1 MDLKMLIERVKADD
15 ADALNTIYEAYVPM
29 MRNVCFSITKADEDT
44 VNDLVQDAFILAY
57 YSIEKLN
64 DEEKFGEWTAAIA
77 KNVSLKY
84 LERKRKVKFLPLS
97 HYLDNMNV
105 ESGVSADAVLAEKE
119 LMQLIDRLPEGYGKV
134 FRMSV
139 IEGLSHKEIA
149 ERLGI
154 EPHSSSSQLARAK
167 AMLRKMI
174 NRRMLAVIS
183 AIIVMIPL
191 CKYLFQ
197 RRGTEEKKTVTAKVE
212 GTKVKSKKTQHIAK
226 QPSVTPIVS
235 DNYITKTS
243 TTASLPQGGADLDL
257 MPKNAVL
264 EIRDTAI
271 NIAVAVPPTDSVA
284 RDSIQ
289 YNIPI
294 FENHM
299 AEDGSKKHKSKW
311 QLLVAGSLGPALVQN
326 AYKLFAGIGDDI
338 TDSPTTDI
346 PKVISTWEDYYKF
359 LVRKGGKVS
368 PDTAALITIA
378 EHNTGKIVEREQHD
392 KPITLG
398 LALTKSLGKN
408 WSIESGLQYSLLK
421 SNFTMGEGAYYI
433 QRTQKVH
440 YLGLPF
446 RLSYKWLRSKR
457 WSVYSSAGVLL
468 DIPLVGEAKE
478 RYVPTPQFHTRAV
491 GTSHHRGNGRWVQAW
506 ACNTICRQTGAF
518 MPNPHL
524 IGTYP
529 MAVPFTPSGQSI
541 HLRLRLRLALG
552 SLGKIWWRM
561 QSFRLLRHLKVIE
574 AQKFLLTKCTAQKTT
589 YKTGCYTSTIFC
601 DLATRN

>member
-64 DEEKFGEWTAAIA
+64 DEEKFGEWAAAIT

-119 LMQLIDRLPEGYGKV
+119 LIQLIDRLPEGYGKV

-212 GTKVKSKKTQHIAK
+212 GTKVKSKKTQHIAT
-226 QPSVTPIVS
+226 QPSVTPTVS

-243 TTASLPQGGADLDL
+243 TTAPLPQGGADLDS

-271 NIAVAVPPTDSVA
+271 NIAVAVPPIDSVA
-284 RDSIQ
+284 CDSIQ

-299 AEDGSKKHKSKW
+299 AEDGSKKHKNKW
-311 QLLVAGSLGPALVQN
+311 QLLAAGSLGPALVQN

-359 LVRKGGKVS
+359 LVRKGGQVS

-378 EHNTGKIVEREQHD
+378 KHNTGKIVEREQHD

-421 SNFTMGEGAYYI
+421 SNFTMGEAAYYI

-446 RLSYKWLRSKR
+446 RLSYKWLHSKR

-468 DIPLVGEAKE
+468 NIPLVGEAKE
-478 RYVPTPQFHTRAV
+478 RYVTDT
-491 GTSHHRGNGRWVQAW
+491 T
-506 ACNTICRQTGAF
+506 
-518 MPNPHL
+518 
-524 IGTYP
+524 
-529 MAVPFTPSGQSI
+529 VPYKNSWHFTPSWQWSVGAGVGVQYNLSPNWGIYAEPTFNWYIPNGSSI
-541 HLRLRLRLALG
+541 HT
-552 SLGKIWWRM
+552 IWTEHP
-561 QSFRLLRHLKVIE
+561 FTV
-574 AQKFLLTKCTAQKTT
+574 TAPFGVRFTW
-589 YKTGCYTSTIFC
+589 
-601 DLATRN
+601 

>member
-1 MDLKMLIERVKADD
+1 MLIERVKADD
-15 ADALNTIYEAYVPM
+15 ADALNTIYEAYVPI

-64 DEEKFGEWTAAIA
+64 DEEKFGEWAAAIT

-197 RRGTEEKKTVTAKVE
+197 RRGSEEKKTVTAKVE
-212 GTKVKSKKTQHIAK
+212 GTKVKSKKTQDIATQPSATSTVSNKYIAK
-226 QPSVTPIVS
+226 A
-235 DNYITKTS
+235 S
-243 TTASLPQGGADLDL
+243 TTIPMPQGDRDLDS

-271 NIAVAVPPTDSVA
+271 NIAVAVPPPTLWLA
-284 RDSIQ
+284 TA
-289 YNIPI
+289 YNTISQFLKTTWLKMAQRSTKTSGNCLPLAHWDPLWFKTPI
-294 FENHM
+294 NCLPE
-299 AEDGSKKHKSKW
+299 
-311 QLLVAGSLGPALVQN
+311 LVM
-326 AYKLFAGIGDDI
+326 
-338 TDSPTTDI
+338 TSPTHQPQI
-346 PKVISTWEDYYKF
+346 Y
-359 LVRKGGKVS
+359 
-368 PDTAALITIA
+368 
-378 EHNTGKIVEREQHD
+378 
-392 KPITLG
+392 
-398 LALTKSLGKN
+398 
-408 WSIESGLQYSLLK
+408 
-421 SNFTMGEGAYYI
+421 
-433 QRTQKVH
+433 QK
-440 YLGLPF
+440 
-446 RLSYKWLRSKR
+446 
-457 WSVYSSAGVLL
+457 
-468 DIPLVGEAKE
+468 
-478 RYVPTPQFHTRAV
+478 
-491 GTSHHRGNGRWVQAW
+491 
-506 ACNTICRQTGAF
+506 
-518 MPNPHL
+518 
-524 IGTYP
+524 
-529 MAVPFTPSGQSI
+529 
-541 HLRLRLRLALG
+541 
-552 SLGKIWWRM
+552 
-561 QSFRLLRHLKVIE
+561 
-574 AQKFLLTKCTAQKTT
+574 
-589 YKTGCYTSTIFC
+589 
-601 DLATRN
+601 

>member
-57 YSIEKLN
+57 YSLEKLN
-64 DEEKFGEWTAAIA
+64 DEEKFGEWAAAIT

-197 RRGTEEKKTVTAKVE
+197 RRGTEEKKMVTAKVE
-212 GTKVKSKKTQHIAK
+212 GTKVKSKKTQHIAT
-226 QPSVTPIVS
+226 QPIATPTVS
-235 DNYITKTS
+235 NKYIAKAS
-243 TTASLPQGGADLDL
+243 TTIPMPQGDRDLDS
-257 MPKNAVL
+257 MPKNAML

-299 AEDGSKKHKSKW
+299 AEDGSKKHKNKW
-311 QLLVAGSLGPALVQN
+311 QLLAAGSLGPALVQN

-338 TDSPTTDI
+338 ADSPSTDI

-368 PDTAALITIA
+368 PDIAALITIA

-433 QRTQKVH
+433 QCTQKVH

-468 DIPLVGEAKE
+468 NIPLVGEAKE
-478 RYVPTPQFHTRAV
+478 RYVTDTTVPYKD
-491 GTSHHRGNGRWVQAW
+491 RW
-506 ACNTICRQTGAF
+506 
-518 MPNPHL
+518 H
-524 IGTYP
+524 
-529 MAVPFTPSGQSI
+529 FTPSWQWSVGAGVGVQYNLSPNWGIYAEPTFNWYIPNGSSI
-541 HLRLRLRLALG
+541 HT
-552 SLGKIWWRM
+552 IWTEHP
-561 QSFRLLRHLKVIE
+561 FTV
-574 AQKFLLTKCTAQKTT
+574 TAPFGVRFTW
-589 YKTGCYTSTIFC
+589 
-601 DLATRN
+601 

>member
-1 MDLKMLIERVKADD
+1 
-15 ADALNTIYEAYVPM
+15 
-29 MRNVCFSITKADEDT
+29 
-44 VNDLVQDAFILAY
+44 
-57 YSIEKLN
+57 
-64 DEEKFGEWTAAIA
+64 
-77 KNVSLKY
+77 
-84 LERKRKVKFLPLS
+84 
-97 HYLDNMNV
+97 MNV

-119 LMQLIDRLPEGYGKV
+119 LIQLIDRLPEGYGKV

-174 NRRMLAVIS
+174 NRRMFAVIS
-183 AIIVMIPL
+183 VIIVMIPL

-197 RRGTEEKKTVTAKVE
+197 SRGTEEKKTVTAKVE
-212 GTKVKSKKTQHIAK
+212 GTKVKSKKRNTLPHNQ
-226 QPSVTPIVS
+226 VS
-235 DNYITKTS
+235 RPLCRTIISQKHPLPPP
-243 TTASLPQGGADLDL
+243 LPQGGADLDS

-299 AEDGSKKHKSKW
+299 AEDGSKKHKNKW
-311 QLLVAGSLGPALVQN
+311 QLLAAGSLGPALVQN

-338 TDSPTTDI
+338 TDSPSTDI
-346 PKVISTWEDYYKF
+346 PKVISSWEDYYKF

-378 EHNTGKIVEREQHD
+378 KHNTGKIVEREQHD

-468 DIPLVGEAKE
+468 NVPLVGEAKE
-478 RYVPTPQFHTRAV
+478 RYVTDT
-491 GTSHHRGNGRWVQAW
+491 T
-506 ACNTICRQTGAF
+506 
-518 MPNPHL
+518 
-524 IGTYP
+524 
-529 MAVPFTPSGQSI
+529 VPYKDCWHFTPSWQWSVGAGVGVQYNLSPNWGIYAEPTFNWYIPNGSSI
-541 HLRLRLRLALG
+541 HT
-552 SLGKIWWRM
+552 IWTEHP
-561 QSFRLLRHLKVIE
+561 FTV
-574 AQKFLLTKCTAQKTT
+574 TAPFGVRFTW
-589 YKTGCYTSTIFC
+589 
-601 DLATRN
+601 

>member
-64 DEEKFGEWTAAIA
+64 DEEKFGEWAAAII

-84 LERKRKVKFLPLS
+84 LERKRKVKFMPLS

-149 ERLGI
+149 KRLGI

-226 QPSVTPIVS
+226 QPSVTPTVS
-235 DNYITKTS
+235 DNHITKTS
-243 TTASLPQGGADLDL
+243 TTTSLPQGGADLDS

-299 AEDGSKKHKSKW
+299 AEDGSKKHKNKW
-311 QLLVAGSLGPALVQN
+311 QLLAAGSLGPALVQN

-338 TDSPTTDI
+338 TDSPSTDI

-468 DIPLVGEAKE
+468 NIPLVGEAKE
-478 RYVPTPQFHTRAV
+478 RYVTDT
-491 GTSHHRGNGRWVQAW
+491 T
-506 ACNTICRQTGAF
+506 
-518 MPNPHL
+518 
-524 IGTYP
+524 
-529 MAVPFTPSGQSI
+529 VPYKNCWHFTPSWQWSVGAGVGVQYNLSPNWGIYAEPTFNWYIPNGSSI
-541 HLRLRLRLALG
+541 HT
-552 SLGKIWWRM
+552 IWTEHP
-561 QSFRLLRHLKVIE
+561 FTV
-574 AQKFLLTKCTAQKTT
+574 TAPFGVRFTW
-589 YKTGCYTSTIFC
+589 
-601 DLATRN
+601 

>member
-64 DEEKFGEWTAAIA
+64 DEEKFGEWAAAIT

-84 LERKRKVKFLPLS
+84 LERKRKVKFMPLS

-174 NRRMLAVIS
+174 NRRMFAVIS

-212 GTKVKSKKTQHIAK
+212 GTKVKSKKTQDIDT
-226 QPSVTPIVS
+226 QPSVTPTVS
-235 DNYITKTS
+235 NNYFTKTS
-243 TTASLPQGGADLDL
+243 TTTPLPQGGADLDS

-271 NIAVAVPPTDSVA
+271 NIAVAVPSTDSVA

-299 AEDGSKKHKSKW
+299 AEDGSKKHKNKW
-311 QLLVAGSLGPALVQN
+311 QLLAAGSLGPALVQN

-338 TDSPTTDI
+338 TDSPSTDI

-468 DIPLVGEAKE
+468 NVPLVGEAKE
-478 RYVPTPQFHTRAV
+478 RYVTDT
-491 GTSHHRGNGRWVQAW
+491 
-506 ACNTICRQTGAF
+506 TI
-518 MPNPHL
+518 PYKNSWH
-524 IGTYP
+524 
-529 MAVPFTPSGQSI
+529 FTPSWQWSVGAGVGVQYNLSPNWGIYAEPTFNWYIPNGSSI
-541 HLRLRLRLALG
+541 HT
-552 SLGKIWWRM
+552 IWTEHP
-561 QSFRLLRHLKVIE
+561 FTV
-574 AQKFLLTKCTAQKTT
+574 TAPFGVRFTW
-589 YKTGCYTSTIFC
+589 
-601 DLATRN
+601 

>member
-212 GTKVKSKKTQHIAK
+212 GTKVKSKKTQHIAT
-226 QPSVTPIVS
+226 QPSVTPTVS

-243 TTASLPQGGADLDL
+243 TTTSLPQGGADLDS

-271 NIAVAVPPTDSVA
+271 NIAVAVPSTDSVA

-311 QLLVAGSLGPALVQN
+311 QLLAAGSLGPALVQN

-368 PDTAALITIA
+368 PDTAVLITIA

-433 QRTQKVH
+433 RRTQKVH

-468 DIPLVGEAKE
+468 NIPLVGEAKE
-478 RYVPTPQFHTRAV
+478 RYVTDT
-491 GTSHHRGNGRWVQAW
+491 T
-506 ACNTICRQTGAF
+506 
-518 MPNPHL
+518 
-524 IGTYP
+524 
-529 MAVPFTPSGQSI
+529 VPYKDSWRFTPSWQWSVGAGVGVQYNLSPNWGIYAEPTFNWYIPNGSSI
-541 HLRLRLRLALG
+541 HT
-552 SLGKIWWRM
+552 IWTEHP
-561 QSFRLLRHLKVIE
+561 FTV
-574 AQKFLLTKCTAQKTT
+574 TAPFGVRFTW
-589 YKTGCYTSTIFC
+589 
-601 DLATRN
+601 

>member
-1 MDLKMLIERVKADD
+1 MCSTKAETAHMDLKMLIERVKADD

-44 VNDLVQDAFILAY
+44 VSDLVQDAFILAY
-57 YSIEKLN
+57 YSLEKLN
-64 DEEKFGEWTAAIA
+64 DEEKFGEWAAAIT

-84 LERKRKVKFLPLS
+84 LERKRKVKFMPLS

-183 AIIVMIPL
+183 VIIVMIPL

-212 GTKVKSKKTQHIAK
+212 GTKVKSKKTQHIAT
-226 QPSVTPIVS
+226 QPSVTPTVS
-235 DNYITKTS
+235 NKYIAKAS
-243 TTASLPQGGADLDL
+243 TTIPMPQGDRDLDS

-299 AEDGSKKHKSKW
+299 AEDGSKKHKNKW
-311 QLLVAGSLGPALVQN
+311 QLLAAGSLGPALVQN
-326 AYKLFAGIGDDI
+326 AFKLFAGIGDDI
-338 TDSPTTDI
+338 TDSPSTDI

-468 DIPLVGEAKE
+468 NIPLVGEAKE
-478 RYVPTPQFHTRAV
+478 RYVTDT
-491 GTSHHRGNGRWVQAW
+491 
-506 ACNTICRQTGAF
+506 TI
-518 MPNPHL
+518 PYKDSWH
-524 IGTYP
+524 
-529 MAVPFTPSGQSI
+529 FTPSWQWSVGAGVGVQYNLSPNWGI
-541 HLRLRLRLALG
+541 YAEPTL
-552 SLGKIWWRM
+552 
-561 QSFRLLRHLKVIE
+561 
-574 AQKFLLTKCTAQKTT
+574 
-589 YKTGCYTSTIFC
+589 
-601 DLATRN
+601 

>member
-15 ADALNTIYEAYVPM
+15 ADALNTIYEAYVPI

-64 DEEKFGEWTAAIA
+64 DEEKFGEWAAAIT

-119 LMQLIDRLPEGYGKV
+119 LIQLIDRLPEGYGKV

-226 QPSVTPIVS
+226 QPNITPTVS
-235 DNYITKTS
+235 NNYFTKTS
-243 TTASLPQGGADLDL
+243 TTTPLLQGDRDLDSV
-257 MPKNAVL
+257 PKNAML

-284 RDSIQ
+284 RNSIQ

-299 AEDGSKKHKSKW
+299 AEDGSKKHKNKW
-311 QLLVAGSLGPALVQN
+311 QLLAAGSLGPTLVQN

-338 TDSPTTDI
+338 TDSPSTDI

-368 PDTAALITIA
+368 PDTVALITIA

-468 DIPLVGEAKE
+468 NIPLVGEAKE
-478 RYVPTPQFHTRAV
+478 RYVTDT
-491 GTSHHRGNGRWVQAW
+491 T
-506 ACNTICRQTGAF
+506 
-518 MPNPHL
+518 
-524 IGTYP
+524 
-529 MAVPFTPSGQSI
+529 VPYKDSRRFTPSWQWSVGAGVGVQYNLSPNWGIYAEPTFNWYIPNGSSI
-541 HLRLRLRLALG
+541 HT
-552 SLGKIWWRM
+552 IWTEHP
-561 QSFRLLRHLKVIE
+561 FTV
-574 AQKFLLTKCTAQKTT
+574 TAPFGVRFTW
-589 YKTGCYTSTIFC
+589 
-601 DLATRN
+601 

>member
-64 DEEKFGEWTAAIA
+64 DEEKFGEWAAAIT
-77 KNVSLKY
+77 KNVSLKF
-84 LERKRKVKFLPLS
+84 LERKRKVKFMPLS

-197 RRGTEEKKTVTAKVE
+197 RRNSEEKKTVTAKVE
-212 GTKVKSKKTQHIAK
+212 GTKVKSKKAQHVATQS
-226 QPSVTPIVS
+226 SVTPTVPN
-235 DNYITKTS
+235 NYIAKTS
-243 TTASLPQGGADLDL
+243 TASPLPQGDRDLDS

-264 EIRDTAI
+264 EIRDTTI

-299 AEDGSKKHKSKW
+299 AEDGSKKHKNKW
-311 QLLVAGSLGPALVQN
+311 QLLAAGSLGPALVQN

-338 TDSPTTDI
+338 SDSPTTDI

-359 LVRKGGKVS
+359 LVRKGGNVS

-378 EHNTGKIVEREQHD
+378 KHNTGKIVEREQHD

-446 RLSYKWLRSKR
+446 RLSYKWFRSKR

-468 DIPLVGEAKE
+468 NIPLVGEAKE
-478 RYVPTPQFHTRAV
+478 RYVTDT
-491 GTSHHRGNGRWVQAW
+491 T
-506 ACNTICRQTGAF
+506 
-518 MPNPHL
+518 
-524 IGTYP
+524 
-529 MAVPFTPSGQSI
+529 VPYKDSWHFTPSWQWSVGAGVGVQYNLSPNWGIYAEPTFNWYIPNGSSI
-541 HLRLRLRLALG
+541 HT
-552 SLGKIWWRM
+552 IWTEHP
-561 QSFRLLRHLKVIE
+561 FTV
-574 AQKFLLTKCTAQKTT
+574 TAPFGVRFTW
-589 YKTGCYTSTIFC
+589 
-601 DLATRN
+601 

>member
-15 ADALNTIYEAYVPM
+15 ADALNTIYEAYVPI

-226 QPSVTPIVS
+226 QLSVTPTVS
-235 DNYITKTS
+235 NNYIAKAS
-243 TTASLPQGGADLDL
+243 TTSPLPQGGADLDS

-299 AEDGSKKHKSKW
+299 AEDVSKKHKSKW
-311 QLLVAGSLGPALVQN
+311 QLLAAGSLGPALVQN

-338 TDSPTTDI
+338 TDSPSTDI

-368 PDTAALITIA
+368 PDTVAQSLESMIDTYLLLEAVRA
-378 EHNTGKIVEREQHD
+378 
-392 KPITLG
+392 
-398 LALTKSLGKN
+398 SLGIN
-408 WSIESGLQYSLLK
+408 
-421 SNFTMGEGAYYI
+421 
-433 QRTQKVH
+433 
-440 YLGLPF
+440 
-446 RLSYKWLRSKR
+446 SY
-457 WSVYSSAGVLL
+457 
-468 DIPLVGEAKE
+468 
-478 RYVPTPQFHTRAV
+478 
-491 GTSHHRGNGRWVQAW
+491 
-506 ACNTICRQTGAF
+506 
-518 MPNPHL
+518 
-524 IGTYP
+524 
-529 MAVPFTPSGQSI
+529 
-541 HLRLRLRLALG
+541 
-552 SLGKIWWRM
+552 
-561 QSFRLLRHLKVIE
+561 
-574 AQKFLLTKCTAQKTT
+574 
-589 YKTGCYTSTIFC
+589 
-601 DLATRN
+601 

>member
-1 MDLKMLIERVKADD
+1 
-15 ADALNTIYEAYVPM
+15 
-29 MRNVCFSITKADEDT
+29 
-44 VNDLVQDAFILAY
+44 
-57 YSIEKLN
+57 
-64 DEEKFGEWTAAIA
+64 
-77 KNVSLKY
+77 
-84 LERKRKVKFLPLS
+84 
-97 HYLDNMNV
+97 
-105 ESGVSADAVLAEKE
+105 
-119 LMQLIDRLPEGYGKV
+119 
-134 FRMSV
+134 
-139 IEGLSHKEIA
+139 
-149 ERLGI
+149 
-154 EPHSSSSQLARAK
+154 
-167 AMLRKMI
+167 
-174 NRRMLAVIS
+174 MLAVIS

-212 GTKVKSKKTQHIAK
+212 GTKVKSKKTQHIAT
-226 QPSVTPIVS
+226 QPSVTPTVS
-235 DNYITKTS
+235 NNYFTKTS
-243 TTASLPQGGADLDL
+243 NTTPLPQGGVDLDSV
-257 MPKNAVL
+257 PKNAVL

-271 NIAVAVPPTDSVA
+271 NIAVAIPPTDSVA

-299 AEDGSKKHKSKW
+299 AEDVSKKHKNKW
-311 QLLVAGSLGPALVQN
+311 QLLAAGSLGPALVQN

-392 KPITLG
+392 EPITLG

-468 DIPLVGEAKE
+468 NIPLVGEAKE
-478 RYVPTPQFHTRAV
+478 RYVTDATVPYKDSWHFAPSWQWSVGVGVGVQYNLSPNWGIYAEPTFNWYIPNGSSIHTIW
-491 GTSHHRGNGRWVQAW
+491 TEH
-506 ACNTICRQTGAF
+506 
-518 MPNPHL
+518 
-524 IGTYP
+524 
-529 MAVPFTPSGQSI
+529 PFT
-541 HLRLRLRLALG
+541 
-552 SLGKIWWRM
+552 
-561 QSFRLLRHLKVIE
+561 V
-574 AQKFLLTKCTAQKTT
+574 TAPFGVRFTW
-589 YKTGCYTSTIFC
+589 
-601 DLATRN
+601 

>member
-64 DEEKFGEWTAAIA
+64 DEEKFGEWAATIT

-212 GTKVKSKKTQHIAK
+212 GTKVKSKKKTQHIAT
-226 QPSVTPIVS
+226 QPSVTPTVS
-235 DNYITKTS
+235 NNYITKTP
-243 TTASLPQGGADLDL
+243 TVTPLPQGGADLD
-257 MPKNAVL
+257 A
-264 EIRDTAI
+264 
-271 NIAVAVPPTDSVA
+271 
-284 RDSIQ
+284 
-289 YNIPI
+289 
-294 FENHM
+294 
-299 AEDGSKKHKSKW
+299 
-311 QLLVAGSLGPALVQN
+311 
-326 AYKLFAGIGDDI
+326 
-338 TDSPTTDI
+338 
-346 PKVISTWEDYYKF
+346 
-359 LVRKGGKVS
+359 
-368 PDTAALITIA
+368 
-378 EHNTGKIVEREQHD
+378 
-392 KPITLG
+392 
-398 LALTKSLGKN
+398 
-408 WSIESGLQYSLLK
+408 
-421 SNFTMGEGAYYI
+421 
-433 QRTQKVH
+433 
-440 YLGLPF
+440 
-446 RLSYKWLRSKR
+446 
-457 WSVYSSAGVLL
+457 
-468 DIPLVGEAKE
+468 
-478 RYVPTPQFHTRAV
+478 
-491 GTSHHRGNGRWVQAW
+491 
-506 ACNTICRQTGAF
+506 
-518 MPNPHL
+518 
-524 IGTYP
+524 
-529 MAVPFTPSGQSI
+529 
-541 HLRLRLRLALG
+541 
-552 SLGKIWWRM
+552 
-561 QSFRLLRHLKVIE
+561 
-574 AQKFLLTKCTAQKTT
+574 
-589 YKTGCYTSTIFC
+589 
-601 DLATRN
+601 

>member
-64 DEEKFGEWTAAIA
+64 DEEKFGEWAAAIT

-212 GTKVKSKKTQHIAK
+212 GTKVKNKKTQHVAT
-226 QPSVTPIVS
+226 QTSVTPTVS
-235 DNYITKTS
+235 NNYVAKTPTAS
-243 TTASLPQGGADLDL
+243 TASLLPQGDRDLDSV
-257 MPKNAVL
+257 PKNAML

-271 NIAVAVPPTDSVA
+271 NIAVAVPSTDSVA

-299 AEDGSKKHKSKW
+299 AEDGSKKHKNKW
-311 QLLVAGSLGPALVQN
+311 QLLAAGSFGPTLVQN
-326 AYKLFAGIGDDI
+326 AYKLFAGIDDDI
-338 TDSPTTDI
+338 TDSPSTDI

-392 KPITLG
+392 KPISLG

-468 DIPLVGEAKE
+468 NVPLVGEAKE
-478 RYVPTPQFHTRAV
+478 RYVTDT
-491 GTSHHRGNGRWVQAW
+491 T
-506 ACNTICRQTGAF
+506 
-518 MPNPHL
+518 
-524 IGTYP
+524 
-529 MAVPFTPSGQSI
+529 VPYKNSWHFTPSWQWSVGAGVGVQYNLSPNWGIYAEPTFNWYIPNGSSI
-541 HLRLRLRLALG
+541 HT
-552 SLGKIWWRM
+552 IWTEHP
-561 QSFRLLRHLKVIE
+561 FTV
-574 AQKFLLTKCTAQKTT
+574 TAPFGVRFTW
-589 YKTGCYTSTIFC
+589 
-601 DLATRN
+601 

>member
-29 MRNVCFSITKADEDT
+29 MRSVCFSITKADEDT

-64 DEEKFGEWTAAIA
+64 DEEKFGEWAAAIT

-212 GTKVKSKKTQHIAK
+212 GTKVKSKKTQHIAT
-226 QPSVTPIVS
+226 QPSVTPTVS
-235 DNYITKTS
+235 NNYIAKTP
-243 TTASLPQGGADLDL
+243 TVTPLPQGGVDLDS

-271 NIAVAVPPTDSVA
+271 NIAVAIPPTDSVA

-299 AEDGSKKHKSKW
+299 AEDVSKKHKNKW
-311 QLLVAGSLGPALVQN
+311 QLLAAGSLGPALVQN

-338 TDSPTTDI
+338 TDSPSTDI

-359 LVRKGGKVS
+359 LVRKGGQVS

-378 EHNTGKIVEREQHD
+378 KHNTGKIVEREQHD

-468 DIPLVGEAKE
+468 NVPLVGEAKE
-478 RYVPTPQFHTRAV
+478 RYVTDTTVPYK
-491 GTSHHRGNGRWVQAW
+491 NRW
-506 ACNTICRQTGAF
+506 
-518 MPNPHL
+518 H
-524 IGTYP
+524 
-529 MAVPFTPSGQSI
+529 FTPSWQWSVGAGVGVQYNLSPNWGIYAEPTFNWYIPNGSSI
-541 HLRLRLRLALG
+541 HT
-552 SLGKIWWRM
+552 IWTEHP
-561 QSFRLLRHLKVIE
+561 FTV
-574 AQKFLLTKCTAQKTT
+574 TAPFGVRFTW
-589 YKTGCYTSTIFC
+589 
-601 DLATRN
+601 

>member
-57 YSIEKLN
+57 YSLEKLN
-64 DEEKFGEWTAAIA
+64 DEEKFGEWAAAIT

-84 LERKRKVKFLPLS
+84 LERKRKVKFMPLS

-105 ESGVSADAVLAEKE
+105 ESGVSADAMLAEKE
-119 LMQLIDRLPEGYGKV
+119 LIQLIDRLPEGYGKV

-212 GTKVKSKKTQHIAK
+212 GTKVKSKKTQDIDT
-226 QPSVTPIVS
+226 QPSVTPTVS
-235 DNYITKTS
+235 NNYIAKTP
-243 TTASLPQGGADLDL
+243 TVTPLPQGGVDLDS

-271 NIAVAVPPTDSVA
+271 NIAVAIPPTDSVA

-299 AEDGSKKHKSKW
+299 AEDVSKKHKNKW
-311 QLLVAGSLGPALVQN
+311 QLLAAGSLGPALVQN

-338 TDSPTTDI
+338 TDSPSTDI

-359 LVRKGGKVS
+359 LVRKGGQVS

-378 EHNTGKIVEREQHD
+378 KHNTGKIVEREQHD

-468 DIPLVGEAKE
+468 NIPLVGEAKE
-478 RYVPTPQFHTRAV
+478 RYVTDTTVPYK
-491 GTSHHRGNGRWVQAW
+491 NRW
-506 ACNTICRQTGAF
+506 
-518 MPNPHL
+518 H
-524 IGTYP
+524 
-529 MAVPFTPSGQSI
+529 FTPSWQWSVGAGVGVQYNLSPNWGIYAEPTFNWYIPNGSSI
-541 HLRLRLRLALG
+541 HT
-552 SLGKIWWRM
+552 IWTEHP
-561 QSFRLLRHLKVIE
+561 FTV
-574 AQKFLLTKCTAQKTT
+574 TAPFGVRFTW
-589 YKTGCYTSTIFC
+589 
-601 DLATRN
+601 

>member
-1 MDLKMLIERVKADD
+1 M
-15 ADALNTIYEAYVPM
+15 
-29 MRNVCFSITKADEDT
+29 
-44 VNDLVQDAFILAY
+44 
-57 YSIEKLN
+57 
-64 DEEKFGEWTAAIA
+64 
-77 KNVSLKY
+77 
-84 LERKRKVKFLPLS
+84 
-97 HYLDNMNV
+97 
-105 ESGVSADAVLAEKE
+105 
-119 LMQLIDRLPEGYGKV
+119 
-134 FRMSV
+134 
-139 IEGLSHKEIA
+139 
-149 ERLGI
+149 
-154 EPHSSSSQLARAK
+154 
-167 AMLRKMI
+167 
-174 NRRMLAVIS
+174 
-183 AIIVMIPL
+183 
-191 CKYLFQ
+191 
-197 RRGTEEKKTVTAKVE
+197 
-212 GTKVKSKKTQHIAK
+212 
-226 QPSVTPIVS
+226 S

-243 TTASLPQGGADLDL
+243 TTTSLPQGGADLDSV
-257 MPKNAVL
+257 PKNAVL

-294 FENHM
+294 FENHI
-299 AEDGSKKHKSKW
+299 AEDGSKKHKNKS
-311 QLLVAGSLGPALVQN
+311 QLLAAGSLGPALVQN

-338 TDSPTTDI
+338 TDSPSTDI

-468 DIPLVGEAKE
+468 NIPLVGEAKE
-478 RYVPTPQFHTRAV
+478 RYVTDTTVPYKD
-491 GTSHHRGNGRWVQAW
+491 RW
-506 ACNTICRQTGAF
+506 
-518 MPNPHL
+518 H
-524 IGTYP
+524 
-529 MAVPFTPSGQSI
+529 FTPSWQWSVG
-541 HLRLRLRLALG
+541 AG
-552 SLGKIWWRM
+552 VG
-561 QSFRLLRHLKVIE
+561 V
-574 AQKFLLTKCTAQKTT
+574 
-589 YKTGCYTSTIFC
+589 
-601 DLATRN
+601 

>member
-15 ADALNTIYEAYVPM
+15 ANALNTIYEAYVPM

-64 DEEKFGEWTAAIA
+64 DEEKFGEWAAAIT

-183 AIIVMIPL
+183 VIIVMIPL

-197 RRGTEEKKTVTAKVE
+197 RRGNEEKKTVTAKVE
-212 GTKVKSKKTQHIAK
+212 GTKVKSKKTQHIAT
-226 QPSVTPIVS
+226 QPSVTPTVS
-235 DNYITKTS
+235 NKYIAKAS
-243 TTASLPQGGADLDL
+243 TTIPMPQGDRDLDS

-271 NIAVAVPPTDSVA
+271 NIAVAVPPTDSVD

-299 AEDGSKKHKSKW
+299 AEDGSKKHKNKW
-311 QLLVAGSLGPALVQN
+311 QLLAAGSLGPALVQN

-338 TDSPTTDI
+338 TDSPSTDI

-398 LALTKSLGKN
+398 LTLTKSLGKN

-433 QRTQKVH
+433 
-440 YLGLPF
+440 
-446 RLSYKWLRSKR
+446 
-457 WSVYSSAGVLL
+457 
-468 DIPLVGEAKE
+468 
-478 RYVPTPQFHTRAV
+478 
-491 GTSHHRGNGRWVQAW
+491 
-506 ACNTICRQTGAF
+506 
-518 MPNPHL
+518 
-524 IGTYP
+524 
-529 MAVPFTPSGQSI
+529 
-541 HLRLRLRLALG
+541 
-552 SLGKIWWRM
+552 
-561 QSFRLLRHLKVIE
+561 
-574 AQKFLLTKCTAQKTT
+574 
-589 YKTGCYTSTIFC
+589 
-601 DLATRN
+601 

>member
-64 DEEKFGEWTAAIA
+64 DEEKFGEWAVAIT

-84 LERKRKVKFLPLS
+84 LERKRKVKFMPLS

-105 ESGVSADAVLAEKE
+105 ESGVSADAMLAEKE
-119 LMQLIDRLPEGYGKV
+119 LIQLIDRLPEGYGKV

-212 GTKVKSKKTQHIAK
+212 GTKVKSKKTQDIDT
-226 QPSVTPIVS
+226 QPSVTPTVS
-235 DNYITKTS
+235 NNYIAKTP
-243 TTASLPQGGADLDL
+243 TVTPLPQGGVDLDS

-271 NIAVAVPPTDSVA
+271 NIAVAIPPTDSVA

-299 AEDGSKKHKSKW
+299 AEDVSKKHKNKW
-311 QLLVAGSLGPALVQN
+311 QLLAAGSLGPALVQN

-338 TDSPTTDI
+338 TDSPSTDI

-359 LVRKGGKVS
+359 LVRKGGQVS

-378 EHNTGKIVEREQHD
+378 KHNTGKIVEREQHD

-433 QRTQKVH
+433 QRTQNVH

-468 DIPLVGEAKE
+468 NIPLVGEAKE
-478 RYVPTPQFHTRAV
+478 RYVTDTTVPYK
-491 GTSHHRGNGRWVQAW
+491 NRW
-506 ACNTICRQTGAF
+506 
-518 MPNPHL
+518 H
-524 IGTYP
+524 
-529 MAVPFTPSGQSI
+529 FTPSWQWSVGAGVGVQYNLSPNWGIYAEPTLNWYIPNGSSI
-541 HLRLRLRLALG
+541 HT
-552 SLGKIWWRM
+552 IWTEHP
-561 QSFRLLRHLKVIE
+561 FTV
-574 AQKFLLTKCTAQKTT
+574 TAPFGVRFTW
-589 YKTGCYTSTIFC
+589 
-601 DLATRN
+601 

>member
-1 MDLKMLIERVKADD
+1 MNLKMLIERVKADD

-29 MRNVCFSITKADEDT
+29 MRNVCFSITKADENT

-64 DEEKFGEWTAAIA
+64 DEEKFGEWAAAIT

-105 ESGVSADAVLAEKE
+105 ESGVSADTVLAEKE

-212 GTKVKSKKTQHIAK
+212 GTKVKSKKTQHIAT
-226 QPSVTPIVS
+226 QPSVTPTVS
-235 DNYITKTS
+235 NNYIAKTP
-243 TTASLPQGGADLDL
+243 TVTPLPQGGADLDS

-271 NIAVAVPPTDSVA
+271 NIAVAVPPIDSVA

-299 AEDGSKKHKSKW
+299 AEDGSKKHKNKW
-311 QLLVAGSLGPALVQN
+311 QLLAAGSLGPALVQN

-359 LVRKGGKVS
+359 LVRKGGQVS

-378 EHNTGKIVEREQHD
+378 KHNTGKIVVREQHD

-446 RLSYKWLRSKR
+446 RLSYKWLHSKR

-468 DIPLVGEAKE
+468 NIPLVGEAKE
-478 RYVPTPQFHTRAV
+478 RYVTDT
-491 GTSHHRGNGRWVQAW
+491 T
-506 ACNTICRQTGAF
+506 
-518 MPNPHL
+518 
-524 IGTYP
+524 
-529 MAVPFTPSGQSI
+529 VPYKDSWHFTPSWQWSVGAGVGVQYNLSPNWGIYAEPTFNWYIPNGSSI
-541 HLRLRLRLALG
+541 HT
-552 SLGKIWWRM
+552 IWTEHP
-561 QSFRLLRHLKVIE
+561 FTV
-574 AQKFLLTKCTAQKTT
+574 TAPFGVRFTW
-589 YKTGCYTSTIFC
+589 
-601 DLATRN
+601 

>member
-1 MDLKMLIERVKADD
+1 
-15 ADALNTIYEAYVPM
+15 
-29 MRNVCFSITKADEDT
+29 
-44 VNDLVQDAFILAY
+44 
-57 YSIEKLN
+57 
-64 DEEKFGEWTAAIA
+64 
-77 KNVSLKY
+77 
-84 LERKRKVKFLPLS
+84 
-97 HYLDNMNV
+97 MNV

-226 QPSVTPIVS
+226 QPSVTPTVS

-243 TTASLPQGGADLDL
+243 TTTSLPQGGADLDS

-271 NIAVAVPPTDSVA
+271 NIAVAVPPIDSVA

-299 AEDGSKKHKSKW
+299 AEDVSKMHKNKW
-311 QLLVAGSLGPALVQN
+311 QLLAAGSLGPALVQN

-468 DIPLVGEAKE
+468 NVPLVGEAKE
-478 RYVPTPQFHTRAV
+478 RYVTDT
-491 GTSHHRGNGRWVQAW
+491 T
-506 ACNTICRQTGAF
+506 
-518 MPNPHL
+518 
-524 IGTYP
+524 
-529 MAVPFTPSGQSI
+529 VPYKDSWHFTPSWQWSVGAGVGVQYNLSPNWGIYAEPTFNWYIPNGSSI
-541 HLRLRLRLALG
+541 HT
-552 SLGKIWWRM
+552 IWTEHP
-561 QSFRLLRHLKVIE
+561 FTV
-574 AQKFLLTKCTAQKTT
+574 TAPFGVRFTW
-589 YKTGCYTSTIFC
+589 
-601 DLATRN
+601 

>member
-64 DEEKFGEWTAAIA
+64 DEEKFGEWAAAIT

-84 LERKRKVKFLPLS
+84 LERKRKVKFIPLS

-119 LMQLIDRLPEGYGKV
+119 LMQLIDRLPKGYGKV

-212 GTKVKSKKTQHIAK
+212 GTKVKSKKTQDIDT
-226 QPSVTPIVS
+226 QPSVTPTVS
-235 DNYITKTS
+235 NNYIAKTP
-243 TTASLPQGGADLDL
+243 TVTPLPQGGVDLDS

-271 NIAVAVPPTDSVA
+271 NIAVAIPPTDSVA

-299 AEDGSKKHKSKW
+299 AEDVSKKHKNKW
-311 QLLVAGSLGPALVQN
+311 QLLAAGSLGPALVQN

-338 TDSPTTDI
+338 TDSPSTDI

-359 LVRKGGKVS
+359 LVRKGGQVS

-378 EHNTGKIVEREQHD
+378 KHNTGKIVEREQHD

-433 QRTQKVH
+433 QRTQNVH

-468 DIPLVGEAKE
+468 NIPLVGEAKE
-478 RYVPTPQFHTRAV
+478 RYVTDTTVPYK
-491 GTSHHRGNGRWVQAW
+491 NRW
-506 ACNTICRQTGAF
+506 
-518 MPNPHL
+518 H
-524 IGTYP
+524 
-529 MAVPFTPSGQSI
+529 FTPSWQWSVGAGVGVQYNLSPNWGIYAEPTLNWYIPNGSSI
-541 HLRLRLRLALG
+541 HT
-552 SLGKIWWRM
+552 IWTEHP
-561 QSFRLLRHLKVIE
+561 FTV
-574 AQKFLLTKCTAQKTT
+574 TAPFGVRFTW
-589 YKTGCYTSTIFC
+589 
-601 DLATRN
+601 

>member
-64 DEEKFGEWTAAIA
+64 DEEKFGEWTVAIA

-212 GTKVKSKKTQHIAK
+212 GTKVKSKKTQHIAT
-226 QPSVTPIVS
+226 QPSVTPTVS

-243 TTASLPQGGADLDL
+243 TTTSLPQGGADLDS

-271 NIAVAVPPTDSVA
+271 NIAVAVPSTDSVA

-299 AEDGSKKHKSKW
+299 AEDGSKKHKNKW
-311 QLLVAGSLGPALVQN
+311 QLLAAGSLGPALVQN

-338 TDSPTTDI
+338 TDSPSTDI

-378 EHNTGKIVEREQHD
+378 EHNTGKIVECEQHD

-408 WSIESGLQYSLLK
+408 WNIESGLQYSLLK

-468 DIPLVGEAKE
+468 NIPLVGEAKE
-478 RYVPTPQFHTRAV
+478 RYVTDT
-491 GTSHHRGNGRWVQAW
+491 T
-506 ACNTICRQTGAF
+506 
-518 MPNPHL
+518 
-524 IGTYP
+524 
-529 MAVPFTPSGQSI
+529 VPYKDSWHFTPSWQWSVGAGVGVQYNLSPNWGIYAEPTFNWYIPNGSSI
-541 HLRLRLRLALG
+541 HT
-552 SLGKIWWRM
+552 IWTEHP
-561 QSFRLLRHLKVIE
+561 FTV
-574 AQKFLLTKCTAQKTT
+574 TAPFGVRFTW
-589 YKTGCYTSTIFC
+589 
-601 DLATRN
+601 

>member
-57 YSIEKLN
+57 YSLEKLN
-64 DEEKFGEWTAAIA
+64 DEEKFGEWAAAIT

-84 LERKRKVKFLPLS
+84 LERKRKVKFMPLS

-119 LMQLIDRLPEGYGKV
+119 LIQLIDRLPEGYGKV

-174 NRRMLAVIS
+174 NRRMFAVIS
-183 AIIVMIPL
+183 VIIVMIPL

-212 GTKVKSKKTQHIAK
+212 GTKVKSKKTQHIAT
-226 QPSVTPIVS
+226 QPSVTPTVS

-243 TTASLPQGGADLDL
+243 TVTPLPQGGVDLDS
-257 MPKNAVL
+257 MPKNAML

-271 NIAVAVPPTDSVA
+271 NIAVAVPPTDSVD

-299 AEDGSKKHKSKW
+299 AEDGSKKHKNKW
-311 QLLVAGSLGPALVQN
+311 QLLAAGSLGPALVQN

-338 TDSPTTDI
+338 TDSPSTDI

-378 EHNTGKIVEREQHD
+378 KHNTGKIVEREQHD

-468 DIPLVGEAKE
+468 NIPLVGEAKE
-478 RYVPTPQFHTRAV
+478 RYVTDT
-491 GTSHHRGNGRWVQAW
+491 T
-506 ACNTICRQTGAF
+506 
-518 MPNPHL
+518 
-524 IGTYP
+524 
-529 MAVPFTPSGQSI
+529 VPYKNCWHFTPSWQWSVGAGVGVQYNLSPNWGIYAEPTFNWYIPNGSSI
-541 HLRLRLRLALG
+541 HT
-552 SLGKIWWRM
+552 IWTEHP
-561 QSFRLLRHLKVIE
+561 FT
-574 AQKFLLTKCTAQKTT
+574 FTAPFGVRFTW
-589 YKTGCYTSTIFC
+589 
-601 DLATRN
+601 

>member
-1 MDLKMLIERVKADD
+1 MQSFRFSMPLNVRHKSRNCSHGFKNAYRKGESRRCRRFKYDLRGV
-15 ADALNTIYEAYVPM
+15 VPI

-57 YSIEKLN
+57 YSLEKLN
-64 DEEKFGEWTAAIA
+64 DEEKFGEWAAAIT

-84 LERKRKVKFLPLS
+84 LERKRKVKFMPLS

-119 LMQLIDRLPEGYGKV
+119 LIQLIDRLPEGYGKV

-197 RRGTEEKKTVTAKVE
+197 RRDTEEKKTVTAKVE
-212 GTKVKSKKTQHIAK
+212 GTKVKSKKTQHVAT
-226 QPSVTPIVS
+226 QPSVTPTMS

-243 TTASLPQGGADLDL
+243 TTIPLPQGGADLDS
-257 MPKNAVL
+257 MPKNAML

-294 FENHM
+294 FENHI
-299 AEDGSKKHKSKW
+299 AEDGSKKHKNKW
-311 QLLVAGSLGPALVQN
+311 QLLAAGSLGPALVQN

-468 DIPLVGEAKE
+468 NIPLVGEAKE
-478 RYVPTPQFHTRAV
+478 RYVTDT
-491 GTSHHRGNGRWVQAW
+491 T
-506 ACNTICRQTGAF
+506 
-518 MPNPHL
+518 
-524 IGTYP
+524 
-529 MAVPFTPSGQSI
+529 VPYKNSWHFTPSWQWSVGAGVGVQYNLSPNWGIYAEPTFNWYIPNGSSI
-541 HLRLRLRLALG
+541 HT
-552 SLGKIWWRM
+552 IWTEHP
-561 QSFRLLRHLKVIE
+561 FTV
-574 AQKFLLTKCTAQKTT
+574 TAPFGVRFTW
-589 YKTGCYTSTIFC
+589 
-601 DLATRN
+601 

>member
-1 MDLKMLIERVKADD
+1 
-15 ADALNTIYEAYVPM
+15 
-29 MRNVCFSITKADEDT
+29 
-44 VNDLVQDAFILAY
+44 
-57 YSIEKLN
+57 
-64 DEEKFGEWTAAIA
+64 
-77 KNVSLKY
+77 
-84 LERKRKVKFLPLS
+84 
-97 HYLDNMNV
+97 MNV

-212 GTKVKSKKTQHIAK
+212 GTKVKSKKTQHIAT
-226 QPSVTPIVS
+226 QPSVTPTVS
-235 DNYITKTS
+235 DNYITKAS
-243 TTASLPQGGADLDL
+243 TTSPLPQGGADLDS

-271 NIAVAVPPTDSVA
+271 NIAVAVPSTDSVA

-299 AEDGSKKHKSKW
+299 AEDGSKKHKNKW
-311 QLLVAGSLGPALVQN
+311 QLLAAGSLGPALVQN

-468 DIPLVGEAKE
+468 NVPLVGEAKE
-478 RYVPTPQFHTRAV
+478 RYVTDT
-491 GTSHHRGNGRWVQAW
+491 T
-506 ACNTICRQTGAF
+506 
-518 MPNPHL
+518 
-524 IGTYP
+524 
-529 MAVPFTPSGQSI
+529 VPYKDSWRFTPSWQWSVGAGVGVQYNLSPNWGIYAEPTFNWYIPNGSSI
-541 HLRLRLRLALG
+541 HT
-552 SLGKIWWRM
+552 IWTEHP
-561 QSFRLLRHLKVIE
+561 FTV
-574 AQKFLLTKCTAQKTT
+574 TAPFGVRFTW
-589 YKTGCYTSTIFC
+589 
-601 DLATRN
+601 

>member
-226 QPSVTPIVS
+226 QPSVTPTVS

-243 TTASLPQGGADLDL
+243 TTTSLPQGGADLDS

-271 NIAVAVPPTDSVA
+271 NIAVSVPPTDSVA

-311 QLLVAGSLGPALVQN
+311 QLLAAGSLGPALVQN

-338 TDSPTTDI
+338 TDSPSTDI

-368 PDTAALITIA
+368 PDTVALITIA

-468 DIPLVGEAKE
+468 NVPLVGEAKE
-478 RYVPTPQFHTRAV
+478 RYVTDT
-491 GTSHHRGNGRWVQAW
+491 T
-506 ACNTICRQTGAF
+506 
-518 MPNPHL
+518 
-524 IGTYP
+524 
-529 MAVPFTPSGQSI
+529 VPYKDSWRFTPSWQWSVGAGVGVQYNLSPNWGIYAEPTFNWYIPNGSSI
-541 HLRLRLRLALG
+541 HT
-552 SLGKIWWRM
+552 IWTEHP
-561 QSFRLLRHLKVIE
+561 FTV
-574 AQKFLLTKCTAQKTT
+574 TAPFGVRFTW
-589 YKTGCYTSTIFC
+589 
-601 DLATRN
+601 

>member
-64 DEEKFGEWTAAIA
+64 DEEKFGEWAAAIA

-226 QPSVTPIVS
+226 QPSVTPTVS

-243 TTASLPQGGADLDL
+243 TTTSLPQGGADLDS

-271 NIAVAVPPTDSVA
+271 NIAVAVPPIDSVA

-311 QLLVAGSLGPALVQN
+311 QLLAVGSLGPALVQN

-359 LVRKGGKVS
+359 LVQKGGKVS

-468 DIPLVGEAKE
+468 NVPLVGEAKE
-478 RYVPTPQFHTRAV
+478 RYVTDT
-491 GTSHHRGNGRWVQAW
+491 T
-506 ACNTICRQTGAF
+506 
-518 MPNPHL
+518 
-524 IGTYP
+524 
-529 MAVPFTPSGQSI
+529 VPYKDSWHFTPSWQWSVGAGVGVQYNLSPNWGIYAEPTFNWYIPNGSSI
-541 HLRLRLRLALG
+541 HT
-552 SLGKIWWRM
+552 IWTEHPFTVTVPFGVRFTW
-561 QSFRLLRHLKVIE
+561 
-574 AQKFLLTKCTAQKTT
+574 
-589 YKTGCYTSTIFC
+589 
-601 DLATRN
+601 

>member
-57 YSIEKLN
+57 YSLEKLN
-64 DEEKFGEWTAAIA
+64 DEEKFGEWAAAIT

-119 LMQLIDRLPEGYGKV
+119 LIQLIDRLPEGYGKV

-212 GTKVKSKKTQHIAK
+212 GTKVKSKKTQHIAT
-226 QPSVTPIVS
+226 QPSVTPTVS
-235 DNYITKTS
+235 NNYFTKTS
-243 TTASLPQGGADLDL
+243 NTPPLCH
-257 MPKNAVL
+257 KAVRIW
-264 EIRDTAI
+264 IRCLKMLCLKFATRQSTLLSQFL
-271 NIAVAVPPTDSVA
+271 PPTLWLA
-284 RDSIQ
+284 TA

-299 AEDGSKKHKSKW
+299 AEDGSKKHKNKW
-311 QLLVAGSLGPALVQN
+311 QLLAAGSLGPALVQN

-338 TDSPTTDI
+338 TDSPSTDI

-468 DIPLVGEAKE
+468 NVPLVGEAKE
-478 RYVPTPQFHTRAV
+478 RYVTDT
-491 GTSHHRGNGRWVQAW
+491 T
-506 ACNTICRQTGAF
+506 
-518 MPNPHL
+518 
-524 IGTYP
+524 
-529 MAVPFTPSGQSI
+529 VPYKNSWHFTPSWQWSVGAGVGVQYNLSPNWGIYAEPTFNWYIPNGSSI
-541 HLRLRLRLALG
+541 HT
-552 SLGKIWWRM
+552 IWTEHP
-561 QSFRLLRHLKVIE
+561 FTV
-574 AQKFLLTKCTAQKTT
+574 TAPFGVRFTW
-589 YKTGCYTSTIFC
+589 
-601 DLATRN
+601 

>member
-1 MDLKMLIERVKADD
+1 MLIERVKADD

-226 QPSVTPIVS
+226 QPSVTPTVS

-243 TTASLPQGGADLDL
+243 TTTSLPQGGADLDS

-284 RDSIQ
+284 RNSIQ

-299 AEDGSKKHKSKW
+299 AEDGSKKHKNKW
-311 QLLVAGSLGPALVQN
+311 QLLAAGSLGPALIQN

-338 TDSPTTDI
+338 TDSPSTDI

-368 PDTAALITIA
+368 PDTVALITIA

-468 DIPLVGEAKE
+468 NVPLVGEAKE
-478 RYVPTPQFHTRAV
+478 RYVTDT
-491 GTSHHRGNGRWVQAW
+491 T
-506 ACNTICRQTGAF
+506 
-518 MPNPHL
+518 
-524 IGTYP
+524 
-529 MAVPFTPSGQSI
+529 VPYKDSWRFTPSWQWSVGAGVGVQYNLSPNWGIYAEPTFNWYIPNGSSI
-541 HLRLRLRLALG
+541 HT
-552 SLGKIWWRM
+552 IWTEHP
-561 QSFRLLRHLKVIE
+561 FTV
-574 AQKFLLTKCTAQKTT
+574 TAPFGVRFTW
-589 YKTGCYTSTIFC
+589 
-601 DLATRN
+601 

>member
-64 DEEKFGEWTAAIA
+64 DEEKFGEWAAAIT

-119 LMQLIDRLPEGYGKV
+119 LIQLIDRLPEGYGKV

-154 EPHSSSSQLARAK
+154 KPHSSSSQLARAK

-212 GTKVKSKKTQHIAK
+212 GTKVKSKKTQHIAT
-226 QPSVTPIVS
+226 QQSVTPTVS

-243 TTASLPQGGADLDL
+243 TTTSLPQGGADLDS

-289 YNIPI
+289 YNILI

-299 AEDGSKKHKSKW
+299 AEDVSKKHKSKW
-311 QLLVAGSLGPALVQN
+311 QLLAAGSLGPALVQN

-338 TDSPTTDI
+338 TDSPSTDI

-368 PDTAALITIA
+368 PDTVALITIA

-468 DIPLVGEAKE
+468 NIPLVGEAKE
-478 RYVPTPQFHTRAV
+478 RYVTDT
-491 GTSHHRGNGRWVQAW
+491 T
-506 ACNTICRQTGAF
+506 
-518 MPNPHL
+518 
-524 IGTYP
+524 
-529 MAVPFTPSGQSI
+529 VPYKDSWHFTPSWQWSVGAGVGVQYNLSPNWGIYAEPTFNWYIPNGSSI
-541 HLRLRLRLALG
+541 HT
-552 SLGKIWWRM
+552 IWTEHP
-561 QSFRLLRHLKVIE
+561 FTV
-574 AQKFLLTKCTAQKTT
+574 TAPFGVRFTW
-589 YKTGCYTSTIFC
+589 
-601 DLATRN
+601 

>member
-44 VNDLVQDAFILAY
+44 VSDLVQDAFILAY
-57 YSIEKLN
+57 YSLEKLN
-64 DEEKFGEWTAAIA
+64 DEEKFGEWAATIT

-84 LERKRKVKFLPLS
+84 LERKRKVKFMPLS

-197 RRGTEEKKTVTAKVE
+197 RRGTEDKNTVTAKVE
-212 GTKVKSKKTQHIAK
+212 GTKVKSKKTQHIAT
-226 QPSVTPIVS
+226 QTSVTPTVS
-235 DNYITKTS
+235 NNYIAKAS
-243 TTASLPQGGADLDL
+243 TACPLPQGDRDLDS

-271 NIAVAVPPTDSVA
+271 NIAVAVHPTDSVA

-289 YNIPI
+289 YNMPI

-299 AEDGSKKHKSKW
+299 AEDGSKKHKNKW
-311 QLLVAGSLGPALVQN
+311 QLLAAGSLGPALVQN

-378 EHNTGKIVEREQHD
+378 KHNTGKIVEREQHE

-421 SNFTMGEGAYYI
+421 SNFTMGEGTYYI

-446 RLSYKWLRSKR
+446 RLSYKWFRSKR

-468 DIPLVGEAKE
+468 NVPLVGEAKE
-478 RYVPTPQFHTRAV
+478 RYVTDT
-491 GTSHHRGNGRWVQAW
+491 T
-506 ACNTICRQTGAF
+506 
-518 MPNPHL
+518 
-524 IGTYP
+524 
-529 MAVPFTPSGQSI
+529 VPYKGSWHFTPSWQWSVGAGVGVQYNLSPNWGIYAEPTFNWYIPNGSSI
-541 HLRLRLRLALG
+541 HT
-552 SLGKIWWRM
+552 IWTEHPFTVMAPFGIRFTW
-561 QSFRLLRHLKVIE
+561 
-574 AQKFLLTKCTAQKTT
+574 
-589 YKTGCYTSTIFC
+589 
-601 DLATRN
+601 

>member
-1 MDLKMLIERVKADD
+1 
-15 ADALNTIYEAYVPM
+15 
-29 MRNVCFSITKADEDT
+29 
-44 VNDLVQDAFILAY
+44 
-57 YSIEKLN
+57 
-64 DEEKFGEWTAAIA
+64 
-77 KNVSLKY
+77 
-84 LERKRKVKFLPLS
+84 
-97 HYLDNMNV
+97 
-105 ESGVSADAVLAEKE
+105 
-119 LMQLIDRLPEGYGKV
+119 
-134 FRMSV
+134 
-139 IEGLSHKEIA
+139 
-149 ERLGI
+149 
-154 EPHSSSSQLARAK
+154 
-167 AMLRKMI
+167 
-174 NRRMLAVIS
+174 
-183 AIIVMIPL
+183 
-191 CKYLFQ
+191 
-197 RRGTEEKKTVTAKVE
+197 
-212 GTKVKSKKTQHIAK
+212 
-226 QPSVTPIVS
+226 
-235 DNYITKTS
+235 
-243 TTASLPQGGADLDL
+243 

-294 FENHM
+294 FENHI
-299 AEDGSKKHKSKW
+299 AEDGSKKHKNKW
-311 QLLVAGSLGPALVQN
+311 QLLAAGSLGPALVQN

-338 TDSPTTDI
+338 TDSPSTDI

-468 DIPLVGEAKE
+468 NIPLVGEAKE
-478 RYVPTPQFHTRAV
+478 RYVTDIT
-491 GTSHHRGNGRWVQAW
+491 
-506 ACNTICRQTGAF
+506 
-518 MPNPHL
+518 
-524 IGTYP
+524 
-529 MAVPFTPSGQSI
+529 VPYKDSWHFTPSWQWSVGAGVGVQYNLSPNWGIYAEPTFNWYIPNGSSI
-541 HLRLRLRLALG
+541 HT
-552 SLGKIWWRM
+552 IWTEHP
-561 QSFRLLRHLKVIE
+561 FTV
-574 AQKFLLTKCTAQKTT
+574 TAPFGVRFTW
-589 YKTGCYTSTIFC
+589 
-601 DLATRN
+601 

>member
-64 DEEKFGEWTAAIA
+64 DEEKFGEWAAAIT

-97 HYLDNMNV
+97 HYLDNMN
-105 ESGVSADAVLAEKE
+105 DAVLAEKE
-119 LMQLIDRLPEGYGKV
+119 LIQLIDRLPEGYGKV

-139 IEGLSHKEIA
+139 IEELSHKEIA

-212 GTKVKSKKTQHIAK
+212 GTKVKSKKTQHIAT
-226 QPSVTPIVS
+226 QPSVTPTVS

-243 TTASLPQGGADLDL
+243 TTTPLPQGGADLDS

-271 NIAVAVPPTDSVA
+271 NIAVAVPPIDSVA

-299 AEDGSKKHKSKW
+299 AEDVSKKHKNKW
-311 QLLVAGSLGPALVQN
+311 QLLAAGSLGPALVQN

-338 TDSPTTDI
+338 TDSPSTDI

-378 EHNTGKIVEREQHD
+378 EHNTGKIVECEQHD

-468 DIPLVGEAKE
+468 NIPLVGEAKE
-478 RYVPTPQFHTRAV
+478 RYVTDIT
-491 GTSHHRGNGRWVQAW
+491 
-506 ACNTICRQTGAF
+506 
-518 MPNPHL
+518 
-524 IGTYP
+524 
-529 MAVPFTPSGQSI
+529 VPYKDSWHFTPSWQWSVGAGVGVQYNLSPNWGIYAEPTFNWYIPNGSSI
-541 HLRLRLRLALG
+541 HT
-552 SLGKIWWRM
+552 IWTEHP
-561 QSFRLLRHLKVIE
+561 FTV
-574 AQKFLLTKCTAQKTT
+574 TAPFGVRFTW
-589 YKTGCYTSTIFC
+589 
-601 DLATRN
+601 

>member
-64 DEEKFGEWTAAIA
+64 DEEKFGEWAAAIT

-174 NRRMLAVIS
+174 NRRMFAVIS

-212 GTKVKSKKTQHIAK
+212 GTKVKSKKTQHIAT
-226 QPSVTPIVS
+226 QPSVTPTVS
-235 DNYITKTS
+235 NNYIAKTP
-243 TTASLPQGGADLDL
+243 TVTPLPQGGVDLDSV
-257 MPKNAVL
+257 PKNAVL

-271 NIAVAVPPTDSVA
+271 NIAVAIPPTDSVA

-299 AEDGSKKHKSKW
+299 AEDGSKKHKNKW
-311 QLLVAGSLGPALVQN
+311 QLLAAGSLGPALVQN

-359 LVRKGGKVS
+359 LVRKGGQVS

-468 DIPLVGEAKE
+468 NIPLVGEAKE
-478 RYVPTPQFHTRAV
+478 RYVTDT
-491 GTSHHRGNGRWVQAW
+491 T
-506 ACNTICRQTGAF
+506 
-518 MPNPHL
+518 
-524 IGTYP
+524 
-529 MAVPFTPSGQSI
+529 VPYKNSWHFTPSWQWSVGAGVGVQYNLSPNWGIYAEPTFNWYIPNGSSI
-541 HLRLRLRLALG
+541 HT
-552 SLGKIWWRM
+552 IWTEHP
-561 QSFRLLRHLKVIE
+561 FTV
-574 AQKFLLTKCTAQKTT
+574 TAPFGVRFTW
-589 YKTGCYTSTIFC
+589 
-601 DLATRN
+601 